1 MATVTVK
8 KAPTP
13 SEEIIA
19 EENKVVVVTD
29 GRNRRIGFRKV
40 NMSMRR
46 RLFKALSAENQ
57 AKPQYLGIA
66 MLAICVTEIDGDPVS
81 FPATELQ
88 VDALIDRLEDDGVAA
103 VALGLQAHFG
113 IGKTDEELA
122 EEAKN

>member
-8 KAPTP
+8 KAATA

-19 EENKVVVVTD
+19 EENKVVVVD
-29 GRNRRIGFRKV
+29 DAHKRKIGIRKV

-81 FPATELQ
+81 FPTTELQ
-88 VDALIDRLEDDGVAA
+88 VDFLIDRLEDDGIAA
-103 VALGLQAHFG
+103 VALGLQKHFG
-113 IGKTDEELA
+113 IGKPDEELA

>member
-13 SEEIIA
+13 SEEIIT
-19 EENKVVVVTD
+19 EENKVIVVD
-29 GRNRRIGFRKV
+29 DARKRKIGIRKV

-81 FPATELQ
+81 FPTTELQ
-88 VDALIDRLEDDGVAA
+88 VDFLIDRLEDDGIAA
-103 VALGLQAHFG
+103 VALGLQKHFG